1 MGLENVASTN
11 SLLEVYITNEQIK
24 ESEESQSKE
33 NFFLALRYA
42 NL

>member
-1 MGLENVASTN
+1 MGLENVASIN
-11 SLLEVYITNEQIK
+11 SLLEVYNTKEQIK

-33 NFFLALRYA
+33 NFFLALCYA